1 MKNITPVSE
10 LLSHCLRLLSAVIV
24 CGVLSATAGRAA
36 PNTKP
41 AEANLVANGSLETPN
56 ATGDYAAG
64 WNKAKGGKTSWLAE
78 EGDHFIR
85 LEAVEAN
92 KMVAIYNQLPLQGAA
107 ALELTVKVRV
117 TGLIRGGQ
125 SWFDARIMTKFCD
138 VNGVEIKGG
147 AKNIAFGKNTEGWVE
162 KKVVMTVP
170 AGATFIA
177 IMPTLLNV
185 EAGTMDLTEVK
196 LLAVEPPA
204 PVAPT
209 T

>member
-1 MKNITPVSE
+1 MKKLTPLSE
-10 LLSHCLRLLSAVIV
+10 MLKNGLRLLSAAAVI
-24 CGVLSATAGRAA
+24 GVLSATAGQAA
-36 PNTKP
+36 PATKP

-56 ATGDYAAG
+56 ATGDYAVA

-85 LEAVEAN
+85 LEATEAN
-92 KMVAIYNQLPLQGAA
+92 KMTTLYNQVPLQGAA
-107 ALELTVKVRV
+107 AVELTVKVRV
-117 TGLIRGGQ
+117 TGLIRGAQ
-125 SWFDARIMTKFCD
+125 SWFDARVMTKFCD

-185 EAGTMDLTEVK
+185 EAGTMDLTEIK

-204 PVAPT
+204 PAAPT
-209 T
+209 P